1 MEKKRY
7 KYDYHLHGH
16 ASGDSTIL
24 YRDLFQKAVDR
35 GYSSIAVTEHY
46 DLLDSELCE
55 RGILGLRRYFAD
67 VEKYKSDFPDLQVY
81 TGLEVGEP
89 HIVLEQAQRLF
100 SMCQPEFLIGSLHVM
115 RDGTKVSLRI
125 DGTPSVDHIRNYYTE
140 NLEMVSIGGFDML
153 GHLGVY
159 KRGLYTDC
167 MPDESFVF
175 SIIDEIFR
183 EIIKKNIAL
192 EINCSGL
199 KAFMRQ
205 IIPDP
210 ILLQRYKQLG
220 GEQIVIGSDSHY
232 IEHFD
237 AFYDKT
243 IDILQ
248 SIGFSGIYYFED
260 KVWKRHAL

>member
-1 MEKKRY
+1 
-7 KYDYHLHGH
+7 
-16 ASGDSTIL
+16 
-24 YRDLFQKAVDR
+24 
-35 GYSSIAVTEHY
+35 VTEHY

-67 VEKYKSDFPDLQVY
+67 VSKYKADFPELKIL

-89 HIVLEQAQRLF
+89 HIVLDHVQRLF
-100 SMCQPEFLIGSLHVM
+100 SMCQPEFLIGSLHVL

-125 DGTPSVDHIRNYYTE
+125 DGIPSADHVRNYYTE
-140 NLEMVSIGGFDML
+140 NLEMVTMGCFDML

-167 MPDESFVF
+167 MPDESFVYC
-175 SIIDEIFR
+175 IIDEIFR
-183 EIIKKNIAL
+183 EMIRKNIAL
-192 EINCSGL
+192 EINYSGL

-210 ILLQRYKQLG
+210 TLLRRYLRLG
-220 GEQIVIGSDSHY
+220 GEQIAIGSDAHY

-237 AFYDKT
+237 CFYDKT
-243 IDILQ
+243 IEILREV
-248 SIGFSGIYYFED
+248 GFTGIYYFED
-260 KVWKRHAL
+260 REWKRYGI